1 MPSIPSGIA
10 SDPSF
15 TGPEPD
21 DLAAAETRAA
31 EEVAGIAQ
39 HLIRIDTSNDGT
51 EDATGERPAAEY
63 AADLLSEA
71 GAAPEILVSGARRAN
86 VVARIEGSDP
96 QLGGLLLHGH
106 LDVVP
111 ARAADWSRGPFSGEI
126 ADEAGVPV
134 LWGRGALDMKGTVA
148 AFVAAFR
155 QLARSGRRPRR
166 TVVLALFADEEGAL
180 GYGAHWVAKQRP
192 EVLAGVS
199 EAITEGGGQRLDVAG
214 RPVYT
219 VVAGEKAFSWL
230 RLRARGTAGHGS
242 LRNTDNAVTRLAAA
256 LTRIGTHQWPLR
268 STPVT
273 TALLTRLAEFSGL
286 PLDLDDEDAVQR
298 LVEQTGPLSSTLSAA
313 LRTVSNPTGLTAGY
327 KPNVIPSEAEGTIDV
342 RIPAGFED
350 EADAELRRLIG
361 EGIDVETIGS
371 DRGTASPFPAP
382 ATEAIAAA
390 VQREDPTAT
399 LLPFVTSG
407 GTDNKALRPLGIQG
421 YGFAPARYP
430 DGFDPGPLVHGV
442 DERVPLETLRVAARV
457 STALVASV

>member
-1 MPSIPSGIA
+1 MSSIASGIA
-10 SDPSF
+10 PDHSV
-15 TGPEPD
+15 TGSEPG

-31 EEVAGIAQ
+31 EEVVGIAQ

-71 GAAPEILVSGARRAN
+71 GAAPEILISGARRAN

-111 ARAADWSRGPFSGEI
+111 ARAADWSHDPFSGEI
-126 ADEAGVPV
+126 VDEAGVPV

-155 QLARSGRRPRR
+155 QLVRSGRRPRR

-242 LRNTDNAVTRLAAA
+242 HHNADNAVTRLAAA
-256 LTRIGTHQWPLR
+256 LTRIGTHRWPLR
-268 STPVT
+268 ATPVT
-273 TALLTRLAEFSGL
+273 TALLARLSELSGL
-286 PLDLDDEDAVQR
+286 PLEPDDEAAVQR
-298 LVEQTGPLSSTLSAA
+298 LIEQTGPLAPTLTAA

-327 KPNVIPSEAEGTIDV
+327 KPNVIPSTAEGTVDA

-350 EADAELRRLIG
+350 EDGAELRRLVG
-361 EGIDVETIGS
+361 EGVDIETIGS
-371 DRGTASPFPAP
+371 NRGTASPFPSP
-382 ATEAIAAA
+382 VTEAIAAA
-390 VQREDPTAT
+390 VRREDPTAT
-399 LLPFVTSG
+399 LLPFVASG

-430 DGFDPGPLVHGV
+430 TGFDPSPLVHGV
-442 DERVPLETLRVAARV
+442 DERVPLETLGFAARV
-457 STALVASV
+457 STALVESV